1 MLISSNI
8 KWLDGIAQEMV
19 ETKKNG
25 EYPLIYK
32 LVRIFLFLSVKTA
45 TVEIAFSTTNI
56 LKNRLRNRMGD
67 E

>member
-45 TVEIAFSTTNI
+45 TVEITFSTTNI

>member
-1 MLISSNI
+1 
-8 KWLDGIAQEMV
+8 MV

-25 EYPLIYK
+25 AYPLVYK
-32 LVRIFLFLSVKTA
+32 LIRIVLFLSVKTA
-45 TVEIAFSTTNI
+45 TVERTFSTTNI